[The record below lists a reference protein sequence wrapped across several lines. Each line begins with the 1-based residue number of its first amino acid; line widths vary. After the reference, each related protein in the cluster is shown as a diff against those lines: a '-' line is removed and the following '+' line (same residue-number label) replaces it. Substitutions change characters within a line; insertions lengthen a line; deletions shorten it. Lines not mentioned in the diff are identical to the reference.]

1 MAILRPIAVTLGD
14 PAGIG
19 PEVIEAAL
27 HSSTLNKSVPF
38 EIIGKPSSKP
48 GTPSDAGA
56 KQAFEAMTA
65 AAEGLKSGLADM
77 KNTGPRPG
85 GSITAA
91 LFLQDFV
98 PKTIPWAHLDIA
110 GTVWSDK
117 GRGLDPAG
125 ATGFGVR
132 TLVQWVLANGAA

>member
-1 MAILRPIAVTLGD
+1 MVDLATLTGACVIALGD
-14 PAGIG
+14 EIAGLWSNNDG
-19 PEVIEAAL
+19 LADAL
-27 HSSTLNKSVPF
+27 LS
-38 EIIGKPSSKP
+38 
-48 GTPSDAGA
+48 
-56 KQAFEAMTA
+56 A
-65 AAEGLKSGLADM
+65 AASAGEELWRMPLRQSYKEGLKSSFADL

-98 PKTIPWAHLDIA
+98 SKDLPWAHLDIA

-117 GRGLDPAG
+117 GRGCDPAG

-132 TLVQWVLANGAA
+132 TLVDWILAGSGTSAAA

>member
-1 MAILRPIAVTLGD
+1 MPLR
-14 PAGIG
+14 
-19 PEVIEAAL
+19 
-27 HSSTLNKSVPF
+27 KSY
-38 EIIGKPSSKP
+38 K
-48 GTPSDAGA
+48 A
-56 KQAFEAMTA
+56 
-65 AAEGLKSGLADM
+65 GLKSPVADL

-98 PKTIPWAHLDIA
+98 SHGLPWAHLDIA

-117 GRGLDPAG
+117 GRGADPAG

-132 TLVQWVLANGAA
+132 TLVNWICSGAPA

>member
-1 MAILRPIAVTLGD
+1 MPLRASYKD
-14 PAGIG
+14 
-19 PEVIEAAL
+19 
-27 HSSTLNKSVPF
+27 
-38 EIIGKPSSKP
+38 
-48 GTPSDAGA
+48 
-56 KQAFEAMTA
+56 
-65 AAEGLKSGLADM
+65 GLKSGVADL

-91 LFLQDFV
+91 LFLRDFV
-98 PKTIPWAHLDIA
+98 GKDIPWAHLDIA

-132 TLVQWVLANGAA
+132 TLVNWVLQGGPA